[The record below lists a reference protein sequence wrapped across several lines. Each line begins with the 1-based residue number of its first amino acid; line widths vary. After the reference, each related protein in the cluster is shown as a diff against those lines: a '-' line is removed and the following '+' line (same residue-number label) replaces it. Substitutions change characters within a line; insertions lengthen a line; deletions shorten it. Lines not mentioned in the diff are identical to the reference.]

1 MDKYLKALR
10 DPVQG
15 LAQSRSQNDKQIWG
29 REMGEKE
36 KESGL
41 RFEDTKVKRTV

>member
-1 MDKYLKALR
+1 MKAPR

-15 LAQSRSQNDKQIWG
+15 LTQSRSQNDKQIWG